1 MSARPVAALVLGLAL
16 VTRAAVAGEPPPDGG
31 AADATVAAPDAERD
45 GASNPPEAGADAAPV
60 VVDGAVAP
68 QSPAT
73 GVVAPAIVP
82 GSVVVPISGRVL
94 EKGTRRPIAGAAI
107 AVDAAM
113 AGETDADGRFQLTL
127 PVGEHALA
135 IVLGGQEVV
144 RRQLDL
150 VPGAPAEEQIFRV
163 LTAGSGARYVTRVR
177 ADRPEIPK
185 VEVTGDEA
193 RQLPGSSGDPLRVLG
208 SLPGVV
214 QIAWPAALYVV
225 RGANPGN
232 TGFFLDGIRVPELFH
247 LGLEL
252 SVIHPYLID
261 GVDFYPGGAPAN
273 YGPYVSG
280 IMAAHT
286 AAPPADRVHAS
297 ADVTVFDA
305 GGIMTAP
312 WDGGRGTVLVA
323 ARYSYTGAL
332 FSVLQN
338 DTILRYGDY
347 QLRVEH
353 PFAGGQATLFAFGA
367 LDDVGWTNVG
377 ASKEYGALQFHRVD
391 LRWRR
396 ALGGGR
402 LLLGLTG
409 AADWANSTLFDSA
422 IKVRALSAMPRA
434 IYTRSLGASVDLE
447 LGANLDAQTF
457 VTDVPA
463 FQNKQSDLGRS
474 RQALSEAAYAT
485 VMLHLGDRLVISPG
499 LRADLFAEEGT
510 SALFIEPR
518 LDVLFKLS
526 ETLSLRADGGRY
538 AQMPSLPVSVP
549 GFEAFALADL
559 GAQTSLGGSLGVE
572 ARLPGR
578 FTLGVTGYYQKLRV
592 TDVRNIDIE
601 QNDPMAPDFL
611 VARDGRAYG
620 AELLLRRADTG
631 RFFGWL
637 AYTLSWSERFD
648 DNGVLGRSD
657 WDERHILNLVAGS
670 RLGRSYTV
678 GVRFHL
684 NTGRWA
690 PVVGG
695 GGEYQQLPTYYQ
707 IDLRAER
714 RFVFDRFVMDVYADF
729 ANVTRDPEVLQLDAV
744 NDPAMGGRTVWQDRI
759 NLVLPTIGLHAQF

>member
-1 MSARPVAALVLGLAL
+1 MSARPVAALVLGLGFL
-16 VTRAAVAGEPPPDGG
+16 TRAAFAIGPARDGEVAE
-31 AADATVAAPDAERD
+31 ARVASADAQRD
-45 GASNPPEAGADAAPV
+45 GALNPPDAGAAAAPTDGGGTDRATPV
-60 VVDGAVAP
+60 VVAP
-68 QSPAT
+68 I
-73 GVVAPAIVP
+73 VVPM
-82 GSVVVPISGRVL
+82 VVPITGRVL

-107 AVDAAM
+107 AIDAAVV
-113 AGETDADGRFQLTL
+113 GETDADGRFQLTL
-127 PVGEHALA
+127 PAGLHALA
-135 IVLGGQEVV
+135 VVIGGQEVV
-144 RRQLDL
+144 RQPIDL
-150 VPGAPAEEQIFRV
+150 SSGVPPDEQIFRV
-163 LTAGSGARYVTRVR
+163 LTSGSGARYATKVR
-177 ADRPEIPK
+177 AGRPEIPK
-185 VEVTGDEA
+185 VEVSGDEA

-214 QIAWPAALYVV
+214 QVAWPAALYVV

-280 IMAAHT
+280 IMAART
-286 AAPPADRVHAS
+286 VAPPADRVHAA

-332 FSVLQN
+332 FSALQN

-347 QLRVEH
+347 QLRVDH

-367 LDDVGWTNVG
+367 LDDVGWTNVT
-377 ASKEYGALQFHRVD
+377 STQEYGALQFHRVD

-402 LLLGLTG
+402 LLLGVTG
-409 AADWANSTLFDSA
+409 GADWATSTLFNSA
-422 IKVRALSAMPRA
+422 IKVRGLSVMPRA
-434 IYTRSLGASVDLE
+434 IYTRPLSTSVDLE
-447 LGANLDAQTF
+447 VGLDADAQTF
-457 VTDVPA
+457 ATVVPN
-463 FQNKQSDLGRS
+463 FQNRPSDLGRS
-474 RQALSEAAYAT
+474 RQALSQAAYAT
-485 VMLHLGDRLVISPG
+485 VMIHVGDRLVISPG

-510 SALFIEPR
+510 QALFVEPR
-518 LDVLFKLS
+518 LDLLFKIS
-526 ETLSLRADGGRY
+526 DAVSLRGDGGRY

-549 GFEAFALADL
+549 GFEAFGLADY

-578 FTLGVTGYYQKLRV
+578 LTLGVTGYYQKLRV
-592 TDVRNIDIE
+592 SDVRNIDIE
-601 QNDPMAPDFL
+601 QNNPMAPDFL

-637 AYTLSWSERFD
+637 AYTLSWSQRYD

-657 WDERHILNLVAGS
+657 WDERHILNLVAGR
-670 RLGRSYTV
+670 RLGHSYTV
-678 GVRFHL
+678 GARFHL

-690 PVVGG
+690 PVLNG
-695 GGEYQQLPTYYQ
+695 GGEYQELPTYYQ

-729 ANVTRDPEVLQLDAV
+729 ANVTRDPEVLQLDSV
-744 NDPAMGGRTVWQDRI
+744 YDSNTGGMKIWQDKI

>member
-1 MSARPVAALVLGLAL
+1 VSTRPAAALVLALGLVA
-16 VTRAAVAGEPPPDGG
+16 RAALAVEPARDAGTADGPVV
-31 AADATVAAPDAERD
+31 AADAQPD
-45 GASNPPEAGADAAPV
+45 GASKASEAGADAAPV
-60 VVDGAVAP
+60 PGDGGRALPSP
-68 QSPAT
+68 QP
-73 GVVAPAIVP
+73 GAILP
-82 GSVVVPISGRVL
+82 LGGRVL
-94 EKGTRRPIAGAAI
+94 EKGTRKPIAGAAI
-107 AVDAAM
+107 MVDAAVV
-113 AGETDADGRFQLTL
+113 GETDADGRFQLAVPAGL
-127 PVGEHALA
+127 HDLA
-135 IVLGGQEVV
+135 VVIGGQVV
-144 RRQLDL
+144 VHQQVDL
-150 VPGAPAEEQIFRV
+150 RPGIPADEQIFRV
-163 LTAGSGARYVTRVR
+163 LTAGSGARYATKVR
-177 ADRPEIPK
+177 AGRPEIPK
-185 VEVTGDEA
+185 VEISGEEA

-208 SLPGVV
+208 SLPGVA

-261 GVDFYPGGAPAN
+261 GVDFYPGGSPAN

-280 IMAAHT
+280 IMAART
-286 AAPPADRVHAS
+286 VAPPADRVHAA

-332 FSVLQN
+332 FSALQN
-338 DTILRYGDY
+338 DTVLRYGDY
-347 QLRVEH
+347 QLRVDH

-367 LDDVGWTNVG
+367 LDDIGWSDLT
-377 ASKEYGALQFHRVD
+377 STQEYGALQFHRVD

-396 ALGGGR
+396 AIGGGR
-402 LLLGLTG
+402 LLIGVTG
-409 AADWANSTLFDSA
+409 GADWANSTLFNSA

-434 IYTRSLGASVDLE
+434 IYTRPLGPSVDLE
-447 LGANLDAQTF
+447 VGANLDAQTF
-457 VTDVPA
+457 ATTVPE
-463 FQNKQSDLGRS
+463 FQDKPSDLGRS
-474 RQALSEAAYAT
+474 RQALSQAAYAT
-485 VMLHLGDRLVISPG
+485 VMIHAGDRLVISPG
-499 LRADLFAEEGT
+499 LRTDLFAEEST
-510 SALFIEPR
+510 TALFVEPR
-518 LDVLFKLS
+518 LDVLLKVS
-526 ETLSLRADGGRY
+526 DTLSFRADGGRY

-549 GFEAFALADL
+549 GFEAFGLADL

-572 ARLPGR
+572 TRLPGH
-578 FTLGVTGYYQKLRV
+578 FTLGITGYYQKLRL

-601 QNDPMAPDFL
+601 QITSPTAPDFL

-620 AELLLRRADTG
+620 AELLLRRADMG

-637 AYTLSWSERFD
+637 AYTLSWSLRYD

-690 PVVGG
+690 SDGA
-695 GGEYQQLPTYYQ
+695 GEYQQLPTYYQ

-714 RFVFDRFVMDVYADF
+714 RFVFDRFVMDLYADF
-729 ANVTRDPEVLQLDAV
+729 ANVTHDPEVLQLDSV
-744 NDPAMGGRTVWQDRI
+744 YDPKTGGMMIAQDRI
-759 NLVLPTIGLHAQF
+759 NLTLPTVGLHAQF

>member
-1 MSARPVAALVLGLAL
+1 VSARPVAAWVLGLAL
-16 VTRAAVAGEPPPDGG
+16 VTRAALAVQPARDAGT
-31 AADATVAAPDAERD
+31 ADAPVGAPEAPRD
-45 GASNPPEAGADAAPV
+45 GAPSLPDAGADGAPSGAQTDAPRDGAGAGRAAP
-60 VVDGAVAP
+60 A
-68 QSPAT
+68 
-73 GVVAPAIVP
+73 VVAPSLVP
-82 GSVVVPISGRVL
+82 FGGRVL

-107 AVDAAM
+107 LVDAAIR
-113 AGETDADGRFQLTL
+113 GETDTDGHFQLMVPAGL
-127 PVGEHALA
+127 HDVAVV
-135 IVLGGQEVV
+135 IDGQEVV
-144 RRQLDL
+144 RQQLDL
-150 VPGAPAEEQIFRV
+150 AQGAPADEQIFRV
-163 LTAGSGARYVTRVR
+163 LTGGSGAGYATKVR
-177 ADRPEIPK
+177 AGRPEIPK
-185 VEVTGDEA
+185 VEVSGEEA

-286 AAPPADRVHAS
+286 VAPPADRVHAS

-305 GGIMTAP
+305 GGIVTAP
-312 WDGGRGTVLVA
+312 WDAGRGTVLVA
-323 ARYSYTGAL
+323 ARYSYTGEL
-332 FSVLQN
+332 FSLLQN

-347 QLRVEH
+347 QLRVDH
-353 PFAGGQATLFAFGA
+353 PLAGGQATLFAFGA
-367 LDDVGWTNVG
+367 LDDVGWTNV
-377 ASKEYGALQFHRVD
+377 ASTNEYGALQFHRVD

-402 LLLGLTG
+402 LLLGVTG
-409 AADWANSTLFDSA
+409 GADWATSTLFNST
-422 IKVRALSAMPRA
+422 IKVRALSLMPRA
-434 IYTRSLGASVDLE
+434 IYTRPLGTSVDLE
-447 LGANLDAQTF
+447 VGANADAQTF
-457 VTDVPA
+457 ATDVPA
-463 FQNKQSDLGRS
+463 FQRRQSDLGRS
-474 RQALSEAAYAT
+474 RQALSQAAYAT
-485 VMLHLGDRLVISPG
+485 VMIHAGDRLVISPG
-499 LRADLFAEEGT
+499 LRLDLFAEQGT
-510 SALFIEPR
+510 SALFVEPR
-518 LDVLFKLS
+518 LDVLFKVTD
-526 ETLSLRADGGRY
+526 TLSLRADGGRY

-578 FTLGVTGYYQKLRV
+578 LTLGVTGYYQKLRV
-592 TDVRNIDIE
+592 SDVRNIDIE
-601 QNDPMAPDFL
+601 QNDPTAPDFL

-637 AYTLSWSERFD
+637 AYTLSWSQRYD
-648 DNGVLGRSD
+648 DSGVLGRSD
-657 WDERHILNLVAGS
+657 WDERHILNLVAGR
-670 RLGRSYTV
+670 RLGRNYTV
-678 GVRFHL
+678 GARFHL

-695 GGEYQQLPTYYQ
+695 GGDYQQLPTYYQ

-714 RFVFDRFVMDVYADF
+714 RFVFDRFVMDLYADF
-729 ANVTRDPEVLQLDAV
+729 ANVTLEPEVLQLDAV
-744 NDPAMGGRTVWQDRI
+744 YDGSYGTMVAQDRI
-759 NLVLPTIGLHAQF
+759 KLVLPTIGLHAQF

>member
-1 MSARPVAALVLGLAL
+1 MSARPVAALVLGLGL
-16 VTRAAVAGEPPPDGG
+16 VTRAALAVGPPASDGG
-31 AADATVAAPDAERD
+31 TADGTTADADAQRD
-45 GASNPPEAGADAAPV
+45 GAPNRPDAGRDAGVADGGVTAALP
-60 VVDGAVAP
+60 
-68 QSPAT
+68 
-73 GVVAPAIVP
+73 
-82 GSVVVPISGRVL
+82 SVVVPLVAPAVVPVAGRVL
-94 EKGTRRPIAGAAI
+94 EKGTRKPIVGAAI
-107 AVDAAM
+107 TVDAAVVS
-113 AGETDADGRFQLTL
+113 ESDTDGRFQLML
-127 PVGEHALA
+127 PAGLHDLA
-135 IVLGGQEVV
+135 VVIGGQEVV
-144 RRQLDL
+144 RRQLEL
-150 VPGAPAEEQIFRV
+150 TAGAPADEQIFRV
-163 LTAGSGARYVTRVR
+163 LTGGSGARYATKVR
-177 ADRPEIPK
+177 AGRPEIPK
-185 VEVTGDEA
+185 VEVSGDEA

-280 IMAAHT
+280 IMAART
-286 AAPPADRVHAS
+286 VAPPADRVHAA

-312 WDGGRGTVLVA
+312 WDAGRGTVLVA

-332 FSVLQN
+332 FSALQN

-347 QLRVEH
+347 QLRVDH

-367 LDDVGWTNVG
+367 LDDVGWTNV
-377 ASKEYGALQFHRVD
+377 ASTQEYGALQFHRVD

-402 LLLGLTG
+402 LLVGVTG
-409 AADWANSTLFDSA
+409 GADWATSTLFSST
-422 IKVRALSAMPRA
+422 IKVRGLSVMPRA
-434 IYTRSLGASVDLE
+434 IYARPLSTSVDLE
-447 LGANLDAQTF
+447 VGVDANAQTF
-457 VTDVPA
+457 ATDVPP
-463 FQNKQSDLGRS
+463 FQGKQSDLGS
-474 RQALSEAAYAT
+474 QRQALSQAAYAT
-485 VMLHLGDRLVISPG
+485 VMIHVGDRLVISPG
-499 LRADLFAEEGT
+499 LRADLFAEERT
-510 SALFIEPR
+510 RALFIEPR
-518 LDVLFKLS
+518 LDVLFKIS
-526 ETLSLRADGGRY
+526 DTLALRGDGGRY

-549 GFEAFALADL
+549 GFEAFGLADL
-559 GAQTSLGGSLGVE
+559 GAQTSLGGSLGIE

-578 FTLGVTGYYQKLRV
+578 LTLGVTGYYQKLRV
-592 TDVRNIDIE
+592 SDVRNIDIE
-601 QNDPMAPDFL
+601 QNNPTAPDFL

-620 AELLLRRADTG
+620 AELLLRLADSG

-637 AYTLSWSERFD
+637 AYTLSWSQRYD
-648 DNGVLGRSD
+648 DSGVLGRSD
-657 WDERHILNLVAGS
+657 WDERHILNLVAGR

-678 GVRFHL
+678 GARFHL

-695 GGEYQQLPTYYQ
+695 GGVYQELPTYYQ

-714 RFVFDRFVMDVYADF
+714 RFVFDRFVMDVYVDL
-729 ANVTRDPEVLQLDAV
+729 ANVTRDPEVLQLDSV
-744 NDPAMGGRTVWQDRI
+744 YDSNTGGMKIWQDRI
-759 NLVLPTIGLHAQF
+759 NLVLPTVGLHAQF

>member
-1 MSARPVAALVLGLAL
+1 VTAQSFAALVLGLGL
-16 VTRAAVAGEPPPDGG
+16 VTRPALAVAS
-31 AADATVAAPDAERD
+31 TPDAGAVDAPVATSKAQRD
-45 GASNPPEAGADAAPV
+45 GAPNLMDAGADAAVPHGAGADGGAPPV
-60 VVDGAVAP
+60 T
-68 QSPAT
+68 SPT
-73 GVVAPAIVP
+73 
-82 GSVVVPISGRVL
+82 VVPPLVPMAGRVL
-94 EKGTRRPIAGAAI
+94 EKGTRRPIAGAALI
-107 AVDAAM
+107 VDAAVV
-113 AGETDADGRFQLTL
+113 GETDPDGHFQLTL
-127 PVGEHALA
+127 PAGPHELA
-135 IVLGGQEVV
+135 VVIAGQEVV
-144 RRQLDL
+144 RRQIDL
-150 VPGAPAEEQIFRV
+150 VPGAPADEQIFRV
-163 LTAGSGARYVTRVR
+163 LTAGSGAAYATKVR
-177 ADRPEIPK
+177 AGRPEIPK
-185 VEVTGDEA
+185 VEVSGEEA

-280 IMAAHT
+280 IMAART
-286 AAPPADRVHAS
+286 VAPPADRVHAS

-305 GGIMTAP
+305 GGIITAP

-323 ARYSYTGAL
+323 ARYSYTGEL
-332 FSVLQN
+332 FSLLQN

-347 QLRVEH
+347 QLRVDH
-353 PFAGGQATLFAFGA
+353 PLAGGQATLFAFGA
-367 LDDVGWTNVG
+367 LDDVGWTN
-377 ASKEYGALQFHRVD
+377 AATTKEYGALQFHRVD

-402 LLLGLTG
+402 LLLGVTG
-409 AADWANSTLFDSA
+409 GADWATSTLFNSA

-434 IYTRSLGASVDLE
+434 IYTRPLGSSVDLE
-447 LGANLDAQTF
+447 IGASADAQTF
-457 VTDVPA
+457 ATDVPA
-463 FQNKQSDLGRS
+463 FQTKPSDLARS
-474 RQALSEAAYAT
+474 RQALSQAAYAT
-485 VMLHLGDRLVISPG
+485 VMIHAGDRLVISPG
-499 LRADLFAEEGT
+499 LRVDLFSEEGT
-510 SALFIEPR
+510 QALFVEPR
-518 LDVLFKLS
+518 LDVLFKLT
-526 ETLSLRADGGRY
+526 ETLALRIDGGRY

-549 GFEAFALADL
+549 GFEAFGLAEY

-578 FTLGVTGYYQKLRV
+578 LTLGVTGYYQKLRV
-592 TDVRNIDIE
+592 SDVRNIDIE
-601 QNDPMAPDFL
+601 QNDPKAPDFL

-620 AELLLRRADTG
+620 AELLLRAADTG

-637 AYTLSWSERFD
+637 AYTLSWSQRYD
-648 DNGVLGRSD
+648 DSGVLGRSD
-657 WDERHILNLVAGS
+657 WDERHILNLVAGR

-678 GVRFHL
+678 GARFHL

-690 PVVGG
+690 PVIGG
-695 GGEYQQLPTYYQ
+695 GGAYQQLPTYYQ

-729 ANVTRDPEVLQLDAV
+729 ANVTLEPEVLQLDAV
-744 NDPAMGGRTVWQDRI
+744 NEGPMGSTVVFQDRI
-759 NLVLPTIGLHAQF
+759 KLVLPTIGLHAQF

>member
-16 VTRAAVAGEPPPDGG
+16 VTRAALAVGPVPDGG
-31 AADATVAAPDAERD
+31 AADAGVAAADAQGD
-45 GASNPPEAGADAAPV
+45 GAPNRPDAGADAAPANGG
-60 VVDGAVAP
+60 GADRAALV
-68 QSPAT
+68 
-73 GVVAPAIVP
+73 VVAPM
-82 GSVVVPISGRVL
+82 VVPIAGRVL
-94 EKGTRRPIAGAAI
+94 EKGTRRPIVGAAI
-107 AVDAAM
+107 AVDAAVV
-113 AGETDADGRFQLTL
+113 GETDTYGRFQLTL
-127 PVGEHALA
+127 PAGLHDLA
-135 IVLGGQEVV
+135 VVIGGQEVV
-144 RRQLDL
+144 RRQIDL
-150 VPGAPAEEQIFRV
+150 TAGAPADEQIFRV
-163 LTAGSGARYVTRVR
+163 LTTGSGARYTTKVR
-177 ADRPEIPK
+177 AGRPEIPK
-185 VEVTGDEA
+185 VEVSGDEA

-280 IMAAHT
+280 VMAART
-286 AAPPADRVHAS
+286 VAPPADRVHAA

-312 WDGGRGTVLVA
+312 WDAGRGTVLVA

-332 FSVLQN
+332 FSALQN

-347 QLRVEH
+347 QLRVDH

-367 LDDVGWTNVG
+367 LDDVGWTNLT
-377 ASKEYGALQFHRVD
+377 STQEYGALQFHRVD

-402 LLLGLTG
+402 LLVGLTG
-409 AADWANSTLFDSA
+409 GADWATSTLFGST
-422 IKVRALSAMPRA
+422 IKIRGLSAMPRA
-434 IYTRSLGASVDLE
+434 IYTRPLSTSVDLE
-447 LGANLDAQTF
+447 VGVDANAQTF
-457 VTDVPA
+457 ATVVPN
-463 FQNKQSDLGRS
+463 FQNKPSDLARS
-474 RQALSEAAYAT
+474 RQALSQAAYAT
-485 VMLHLGDRLVISPG
+485 VMIHAGDRLVISPG
-499 LRADLFAEEGT
+499 LRVDLFAEEGT
-510 SALFIEPR
+510 QALFVEPR
-518 LDVLFKLS
+518 LDVLFKIS
-526 ETLSLRADGGRY
+526 DTVSLRGDGGRY

-549 GFEAFALADL
+549 GFEAFGLADY

-572 ARLPGR
+572 TRLPEHL
-578 FTLGVTGYYQKLRV
+578 TLGVTGYYQKLRV
-592 TDVRNIDIE
+592 SDVRNIDIE
-601 QNDPMAPDFL
+601 SPQPMAQDFL
-611 VARDGRAYG
+611 VARNGQAYG

-637 AYTLSWSERFD
+637 AYTLSWSQRYD

-657 WDERHILNLVAGS
+657 WDERHILNLVAGR

-678 GVRFHL
+678 GARFHL

-690 PVVGG
+690 PVLNG
-695 GGEYQQLPTYYQ
+695 GGEYQELPTYYQ

-729 ANVTRDPEVLQLDAV
+729 ANVTRNPEVLQLDSIYDS
-744 NDPAMGGRTVWQDRI
+744 NTGGMKIWQDRI

>member
-1 MSARPVAALVLGLAL
+1 M
-16 VTRAAVAGEPPPDGG
+16 
-31 AADATVAAPDAERD
+31 
-45 GASNPPEAGADAAPV
+45 
-60 VVDGAVAP
+60 
-68 QSPAT
+68 
-73 GVVAPAIVP
+73 
-82 GSVVVPISGRVL
+82 VVPIAGRVL
-94 EKGTRRPIAGAAI
+94 EKGTRKPIAGAAI
-107 AVDAAM
+107 SVDAAVL
-113 AGETDADGRFQLTL
+113 AETDADGRFQLTL
-127 PVGEHALA
+127 PAGLHDLA
-135 IVLGGQEVV
+135 VVIGGQEVV
-144 RRQLDL
+144 RRQIDL
-150 VPGAPAEEQIFRV
+150 TSGAPADEQIFRV
-163 LTAGSGARYVTRVR
+163 LTAGSGARYATKVR
-177 ADRPEIPK
+177 AGRPEIPK
-185 VEVTGDEA
+185 VEVSGEEA

-280 IMAAHT
+280 IMAART
-286 AAPPADRVHAS
+286 VAPPADRVHAA

-332 FSVLQN
+332 FSALQN

-347 QLRVEH
+347 QLRVDH
-353 PFAGGQATLFAFGA
+353 SFAGGQATLFAFGA
-367 LDDVGWTNVG
+367 LDDVGWTNV
-377 ASKEYGALQFHRVD
+377 AQTKEYGALQFHRVD

-402 LLLGLTG
+402 LLVGVTG
-409 AADWANSTLFDSA
+409 GADWATSTLFSST

-434 IYTRSLGASVDLE
+434 IYTRPLSTSVDLE
-447 LGANLDAQTF
+447 IGANADAQTF
-457 VTDVPA
+457 ATAVPA
-463 FQNKQSDLGRS
+463 FQGRQSDLGRS
-474 RQALSEAAYAT
+474 RQALSQAAYAT
-485 VMLHLGDRLVISPG
+485 VMIHAGDRLVISPG
-499 LRADLFAEEGT
+499 LRVDLFAEEGT
-510 SALFIEPR
+510 QALFIEPR
-518 LDVLFKLS
+518 LDLLFKIS
-526 ETLSLRADGGRY
+526 DTLSLRGDGGRY

-549 GFEAFALADL
+549 GFEAFGLADL

-578 FTLGVTGYYQKLRV
+578 LTLGVTGYYQKLRV
-592 TDVRNIDIE
+592 SDVRNIDIE
-601 QNDPMAPDFL
+601 QNNPTAPDFL

-637 AYTLSWSERFD
+637 AYTLSWSQRYD
-648 DNGVLGRSD
+648 DSGVLGRSD
-657 WDERHILNLVAGS
+657 WDERQILNLVAGR

-678 GVRFHL
+678 GARFHL

-690 PVVGG
+690 PVVGPGRG
-695 GGEYQQLPTYYQ
+695 GDYQELPTYYQ

-729 ANVTRDPEVLQLDAV
+729 ANVTLEPEVLQLDAV
-744 NDPAMGGRTVWQDRI
+744 NSYTDGTTIQQDRI
-759 NLVLPTIGLHAQF
+759 KLVLPTVGLHAQF